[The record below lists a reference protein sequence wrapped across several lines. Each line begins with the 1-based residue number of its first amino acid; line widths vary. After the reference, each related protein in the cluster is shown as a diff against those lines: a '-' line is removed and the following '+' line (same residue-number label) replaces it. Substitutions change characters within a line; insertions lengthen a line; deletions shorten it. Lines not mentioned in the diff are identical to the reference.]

1 MVRLNPFRIAL
12 AVIAVS
18 FAAPAAHVAPPA
30 AEAEGEENAISD
42 KEIARSIELIG
53 LAFPV
58 FDDGYKLRKYLFVN
72 ARFVVADG
80 KDTWEFREQAHILR
94 DAVLRHA
101 HKHSFHVSDNYTE
114 LDIERATK
122 ECLEIGNRAVG
133 ENAFASVTFTQIV
146 VQSGA

>member
-1 MVRLNPFRIAL
+1 MARLHPLRIGFAAL
-12 AVIAVS
+12 ALS
-18 FAAPAAHVAPPA
+18 LAAPAAHVAPPA
-30 AEAEGEENAISD
+30 AEEEGDENAVSE

-58 FDDGYKLRKYLFVN
+58 FDDGYKLRNYLFVN

-80 KDTWEFREQAHILR
+80 KDTWEFREQAHIVR

-101 HKHSFHVSDNYTE
+101 HKHSFHVGDDYAAF
-114 LDIERATK
+114 DIERATK
-122 ECLEIGNRAVG
+122 ECLEVGNRSVG
-133 ENAFASVTFTQIV
+133 ENAFASVTFTQIA